1 MKNNKWFSYLSNKIS
16 NKIIELPSKNRN
28 LVTNYMN
35 IETGCEKISRIHL
48 NVQKR
53 IKSLAFICK
62 IIYFFKNF
70 KIL

>member
-35 IETGCEKISRIHL
+35 IETLGENLVI
-48 NVQKR
+48 N
-53 IKSLAFICK
+53 K
-62 IIYFFKNF
+62 IIQSLSIIK
-70 KIL
+70 